1 MENIDEKKE
10 EIKQD
15 LKRERLIFENAM
27 RRKDHI
33 VQEQKE
39 IEKNNS
45 IIKQNNEG
53 KVKSYKDTLNVLNKG
68 QFSTEQLANETDD
81 EYLRRL
87 RNNAEIE
94 VPKEQYEDMA
104 FLINQKFRKNMKTLL
119 RNNVIIEQVMNSLK
133 DTEKMM

>member
-68 QFSTEQLANETDD
+68 QFSTEQLPNETDD

-104 FLINQKFRKNMKTLL
+104 FLINQKFRKIYEH
-119 RNNVIIEQVMNSLK
+119 IIAK
-133 DTEKMM
+133 

>member
-1 MENIDEKKE
+1 MEKIDEKKE

-15 LKRERLIFENAM
+15 LKRKRLIFENAL
-27 RRKDHI
+27 RRKDLI

-68 QFSTEQLANETDD
+68 QFSTEQLANETDN
-81 EYLRRL
+81 EYLSRL

-104 FLINQKFRKNMKTLL
+104 FLINQKFRKSMKTLL
-119 RNNVIIEQVMNSLK
+119 RNNVIIEQVINSLK
-133 DTEKMM
+133 ETKKMI